1 MLHRAI
7 IGTVL
12 VVEFLLFLSFGH
24 FSPLHGLISL
34 PARP

>member
-1 MLHRAI
+1 
-7 IGTVL
+7 VL